1 MPYAIRCCNCYS
13 NMYLLE
19 TNKRPELMDSEKTS
33 LLGIIHI
40 RHRRTEW
47 KAKMTRD
54 NGFLPIVK

>member
-1 MPYAIRCCNCYS
+1 
-13 NMYLLE
+13 MYLLE